1 MAVACSASII
11 PPVSIRIDLVFAAPL
26 DRDAEI
32 RLLLAAAALP
42 AVRRAV
48 LSPDRRRSTWYTG
61 ELPCERVV
69 AALAEAGLTADV
81 RSGLAPEAEAELA
94 APAGERFR
102 PIGR

>member
-1 MAVACSASII
+1 VAVACSASII
-11 PPVSIRIDLVFAAPL
+11 PQVSIRIDLAFAAPL

-32 RLLLAAAALP
+32 RLLLAAATLP

-61 ELPCERVV
+61 ELPCERVI
-69 AALAEAGLTADV
+69 AALTEAGLTAKV
-81 RSGLAPEAEAELA
+81 HSGLAPEAEAELA
-94 APAGERFR
+94 TPAGERFR